1 MRCLGILLSTIAAVG
16 FWTSSCVA
24 QTESLA
30 ELVDGQVKRLANGFK
45 FTEGP
50 AADSRGNVYFTDIP
64 NERIL
69 IWTIGGELQTHRE
82 NTGRANGLYFAT
94 DGSLLACEGGA
105 RRMTSQSPKGKV
117 RVLTDTYGDGKYN
130 SPNDL
135 WLDKWGGVYFTD
147 PRYGS
152 QDGREQDG
160 FHVYY
165 ISPNG
170 KQVIRVIDDYV
181 KPNGIIGTSD
191 NKTLYVAD
199 AGGNKTYAYS
209 ITGPGAISNKS
220 LFCDS
225 GSDGMTLDHL
235 GNLYLTTGA
244 VRVFNSTGKDLGNI
258 AVPEGPANVTFGGK
272 DFSTLFITAKTGLYS
287 VKMKVH
293 GDGR

>member
-1 MRCLGILLSTIAAVG
+1 MQCHGILWSAMVTVG
-16 FWTSSCVA
+16 LWSSSCMA
-24 QTESLA
+24 QTENLA
-30 ELVDGQVKRLANGFK
+30 DLIDGKVKQLANGFQ

-64 NERIL
+64 KERIH
-69 IWTIGGELQTHRE
+69 IWTIDGELQTHRE
-82 NTGRANGLYFAT
+82 NSGRANGLYFAPN
-94 DGSLLACEGGA
+94 GSLLACEGGS
-105 RRMTSQSPKGKV
+105 RRMTIQSAKGKLK
-117 RVLTDTYGDGKYN
+117 VLTDSFGGGKYN

-147 PRYGS
+147 PRYGN
-152 QDGREQDG
+152 QDGMEQDG

-165 ISPNG
+165 IESKG
-170 KQVIRVIDDYV
+170 KVVTRVINDHM

-199 AGGNKTYAYS
+199 AGGSKIYAYS
-209 ITGPGAISNKS
+209 ITGPGSIHKKR
-220 LFCDS
+220 LFCES

-235 GNLYLTTGA
+235 GNLYLTTGS
-244 VRVFNSTGKDLGNI
+244 VHVFNSTGKDLGKI
-258 AVPEGPANVTFGGK
+258 EVPEGPANVTFGGK
-272 DFSTLFITAKTGLYS
+272 DYSTLFITARTGLYS

>member
-1 MRCLGILLSTIAAVG
+1 MRCNWMLLSMIAIVG
-16 FWTSSCVA
+16 FWASSCVA
-24 QTESLA
+24 QTENVA
-30 ELVDGQVKRLANGFK
+30 ELVDGKVKQLAKGFK

-50 AADSRGNVYFTDIP
+50 AADDRGNVYFTDIP

-69 IWTIGGELQTHRE
+69 IWTIGGELKIHRE
-82 NTGRANGLYFAT
+82 KSGSANGLYFTAT
-94 DGSLLACEGGA
+94 GSLLACEGGA
-105 RRMTSQSPKGKV
+105 RRLTSQSPKGKIK
-117 RVLTDTYGDGKYN
+117 VLTDAFGGGKYN

-135 WLDKWGGVYFTD
+135 WSDKWGGVYFTD

-152 QDGREQDG
+152 QDGKEQDG

-170 KQVIRVIDDYV
+170 KLVTRVIGDHV

-199 AGGNKTYAYS
+199 AGGSKIYAYS
-209 ITGPGAISNKS
+209 ITGPGNIHKKR
-220 LFCDS
+220 LFCAS

-235 GNLYLTTGA
+235 GNLYLTTGS
-244 VRVFNSTGKDLGNI
+244 VHVFNSTGKDLGKI
-258 AVPEGPANVTFGGK
+258 EVPEGPANVTFGGK
-272 DFSTLFITAKTGLYS
+272 DYSTLFITARTGLYT

>member
-1 MRCLGILLSTIAAVG
+1 MQCHGILWSAMVTVG
-16 FWTSSCVA
+16 LWSSSCMA
-24 QTESLA
+24 QTENLA
-30 ELVDGQVKRLANGFK
+30 DLIDGKVKQLANGFQ

-64 NERIL
+64 KERIH
-69 IWTIGGELQTHRE
+69 IWTIDGELQTHRE
-82 NTGRANGLYFAT
+82 NSGRANGLYFAPN
-94 DGSLLACEGGA
+94 GSLLACEGGS
-105 RRMTSQSPKGKV
+105 RRMTIQSAKGKLK
-117 RVLTDTYGDGKYN
+117 VLTDSFGGGKYN

-147 PRYGS
+147 PRYGN
-152 QDGREQDG
+152 QDGMELDG

-165 ISPNG
+165 IESKG
-170 KQVIRVIDDYV
+170 KVVTRVINDHM

-199 AGGNKTYAYS
+199 AGGSKIYAYS
-209 ITGPGAISNKS
+209 ITGPGSIHKKR
-220 LFCDS
+220 LFCES

-235 GNLYLTTGA
+235 GNLYLTTGS
-244 VRVFNSTGKDLGNI
+244 VHVFNSTGKDLGKI
-258 AVPEGPANVTFGGK
+258 EVPEGPANVTFGGK
-272 DFSTLFITAKTGLYS
+272 DYSTLFITARTGLYS